1 MGASCG
7 GGNMKLEDKV
17 YHDVGLRPRHAYSIL
32 DVRNVGGNRLVDIKS
47 AKNNFQEPLTLV
59 SGSPTTIWYLPS

>member
-32 DVRNVGGNRLVDIKS
+32 DVRNVGGNRSVAIKS
-47 AKNNFQEPLTLV
+47 AN
-59 SGSPTTIWYLPS
+59 